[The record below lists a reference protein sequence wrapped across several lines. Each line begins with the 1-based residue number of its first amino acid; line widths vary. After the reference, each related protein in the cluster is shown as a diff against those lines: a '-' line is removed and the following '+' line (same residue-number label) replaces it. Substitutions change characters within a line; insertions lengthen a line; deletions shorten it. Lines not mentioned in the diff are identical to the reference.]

1 MFDVN
6 LTLAI
11 QFVNFVVTLVVLDY
25 LLIRP
30 IRGIIKKRRDLA
42 SGMLSDAAAFTEG
55 AACKLENYE
64 AALARAREEAAALRD
79 KRREE
84 GAAREA
90 GILEAAHSEA
100 REFLHSSRES
110 TEAAVAQTRAAM
122 EKRVPEFADM
132 AVASLLGK
140 SRRSSAVQG

>member
-42 SGMLSDAAAFTEG
+42 SGMLADAATFTSDAAD
-55 AACKLENYE
+55 KLETYE
-64 AALARAREEAAALRD
+64 AALAKAREEAASLRD

-84 GAAREA
+84 GTARETDL
-90 GILEAAHSEA
+90 LEAAHREA
-100 REFLHSSRES
+100 KEFLQSSRES

-122 EKRVPEFADM
+122 ENRVPEFADM
-132 AVASLLGK
+132 AVAALLGK
-140 SRRSSAVQG
+140 SRRSSAAQG